1 MFKKTILLSAVV
13 ALFSV
18 SAVAK
23 GHHGGGKYG
32 NFESEDRGF
41 SSSRATQMDTS
52 SITDITDEQKK
63 ELLYMVE
70 EEKLAR
76 DVYDYLYELW
86 GSRVFGNIVK
96 SEQRHMDAMKS
107 LADEYELETPV
118 TLDVRGEFEN
128 EELQALY
135 NTLIEKGKQSLIDA
149 LEVGVTIEETDI
161 ADLERILEEDTP
173 KDFAKKYQ
181 NLLKGSYNHL
191 KAFNNQLGR

>member
-23 GHHGGGKYG
+23 GHQGGKYG
-32 NFESEDRGF
+32 SFESEDRGF
-41 SSSRATQMDTS
+41 SSNRATQMDSS

-76 DVYDYLYELW
+76 DVYAYLYEMW
-86 GSRVFGNIVK
+86 GSSVFEKIVK
-96 SEQRHMDAMKS
+96 SEQRHMDSMKS
-107 LADEYELETPV
+107 LADKYELETPS

-128 EELQALY
+128 EELQAQY
-135 NTLIEKGKQSLIDA
+135 NTLIEKGKQSLVDA

-181 NLLKGSYNHL
+181 NLLKGSFNHL
-191 KAFNNQLGR
+191 KAFNSQLGR